1 LESQP
6 KPRERIAAPRTCFHL
21 EKREAAAVSNRL
33 SVSPCKVSS
42 GTIAAALAAL
52 SLAVLAHWFI

>member
-1 LESQP
+1 VSQ
-6 KPRERIAAPRTCFHL
+6 
-21 EKREAAAVSNRL
+21 RL
-33 SVSPCKVSS
+33 SVNACKISS